1 MIWSKFDFTLQA
13 VSYKL
18 QAASRAV
25 WALRS
30 LLACSLWLVAGS
42 FLTGCGIYSFNGTNI
57 DPSVRTISVATIQNV
72 SPQGPSFLTQRF
84 TEDLKDYFQ
93 RNTNLRL
100 VPRDGDLQFD
110 GSIVAYD
117 FAPAAIQQV
126 GGVSQASSNRLTI
139 QVKIRFTNSKDD
151 KQSFEQVFQNYDDYP
166 GTRNI
171 ATINADPSA
180 VRTTTNKI
188 ITDIFNKSVAN
199 W

>member
-1 MIWSKFDFTLQA
+1 MIWSKFRKRLPAIRF
-13 VSYKL
+13 KL
-18 QAASRAV
+18 QAFFAPGPWRMV
-25 WALRS
+25 
-30 LLACSLWLVAGS
+30 LACSLWLIAGS
-42 FLTGCGIYSFNGTNI
+42 FLSGCGIYSFNGTNI

-126 GGVSQASSNRLTI
+126 NGVSQASSNRLTI
-139 QVKIRFTNSKDD
+139 QVKIRFTNTKDD
-151 KQSFEQVFQNYDDYP
+151 KQSFEQVFQNYDDYS

-180 VRTTTNKI
+180 VRTTTIKI

>member
-1 MIWSKFDFTLQA
+1 MTWNKFDFKRQAENGIGLTLRYL
-13 VSYKL
+13 VL
-18 QAASRAV
+18 CGLWFVAA
-25 WALRS
+25 
-30 LLACSLWLVAGS
+30 S

-57 DPSVRTISVATIQNV
+57 DPAVRTISISTIQNN
-72 SPQGPSFLTQRF
+72 SPTGPAFLTQRF

-93 RNTNLRL
+93 RNTNLKL

-117 FAPAAIQQV
+117 FAPASIQQV
-126 GGVSQASSNRLTI
+126 NGVSQAGSNRLTI
-139 QVKIRFTNSKDD
+139 QVKIRFTNVKDD
-151 KQSFEQVFQNYDDYP
+151 KQSFEQVFQNFDDYAAD
-166 GTRNI
+166 RNI
-171 ATINADPSA
+171 ATINNDPNA